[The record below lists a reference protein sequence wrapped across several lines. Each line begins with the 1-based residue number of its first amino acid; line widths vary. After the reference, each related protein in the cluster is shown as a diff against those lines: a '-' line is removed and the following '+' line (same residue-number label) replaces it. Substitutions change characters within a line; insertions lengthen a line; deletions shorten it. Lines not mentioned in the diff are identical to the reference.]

1 MPKIKICGLTRKQDI
16 DAVNAAL
23 PDYIG
28 FVFANS
34 RRQVTPESAKD
45 LKTCLNPSIK
55 AVGVFVNENMENIM
69 RLCDSR
75 VIDVVQ
81 LHGDESEDYI
91 RKLKSCVSNEI
102 IKAVRVKSPEDIEK
116 ALKLPCDYLLLDT
129 YHENKYGGSGMTF
142 DWSMIPD
149 IGRPYFLAGGIDSGN
164 ILQAIEQFR
173 PYCIDVSSGVETDG
187 CKDPDKI
194 REIVVKVKAAGR

>member
-69 RLCDSR
+69 KLCDSR

-91 RKLKSCVSNEI
+91 RKLKSSVPNEI

-116 ALKLPCDYLLLDT
+116 ALKLPCDYLLLDA

-194 REIVVKVKAAGR
+194 REIVVKAKAAGR